1 VNAKAS
7 SPGSPGHVVVL
18 GSANADL
25 VVEVE
30 RRPSAG
36 ETLIGSD
43 LQLYPGGKGANQA
56 AAAARAGAKTRFVGC
71 MGEDS
76 HATFLRA
83 RLEEAG
89 VDVSGVRTVPRP
101 TGTATIIVTPD
112 GDNSIVV
119 SPGANGAVDVEMAD
133 AMAPLW
139 SAADVIVLNLEV
151 PARTV
156 EHVAARAAALGM
168 RVLINAA
175 PAVPLLPSA
184 LSVSDPLIVN
194 EHEAATMLG
203 SDGGRSFEELAHGLI
218 QRGARSVVIT
228 LGGAGALIADLRG
241 VETVPAYPVDVV
253 DTTGA
258 GDAFVGAV
266 AAELA
271 RGVSLRESVQFATAM
286 SALAVQTKGA
296 QPSYVDRALVERFIA
311 SDGGHAA

>member
-1 VNAKAS
+1 MTAAVT
-7 SPGSPGHVVVL
+7 SPGSSGHVVVL
-18 GSANADL
+18 GSANVDL

-56 AAAARAGAKTRFVGC
+56 AAAARAGAKTLFLGC

-76 HATFLRA
+76 HATFLRE
-83 RLEEAG
+83 RLEGAG
-89 VDVSGVRTVPRP
+89 VDVSRVRHVSRP
-101 TGTATIIVTPD
+101 TGTAMIVVTPD
-112 GDNSIVV
+112 GENSIVV
-119 SPGANGAVDVEMAD
+119 SPGANDAVDIEMAD
-133 AMAPLW
+133 ATAPLW
-139 SAADVIVLNLEV
+139 GAADVIVLNLETPV
-151 PARTV
+151 RTV
-156 EHVAARAAALGM
+156 EYVAARAANLGV

-184 LSVSDPLIVN
+184 VSVCDPLIVN
-194 EHEAATMLG
+194 EHEAAAMLG
-203 SDGGRSFEELAHGLI
+203 SSGGRSFEDLAHELI

-228 LGGAGALIADLRG
+228 LGGAGALIADLTG
-241 VETVPAYPVDVV
+241 TELVPAYPVDVV

-271 RGVSLRESVQFATAM
+271 RGVCLREAVQFATAM
-286 SALAVQTKGA
+286 SALAVRSKGA
-296 QPSYVDRALVERFIA
+296 QPSYLDRALVENLMA
-311 SDGGHAA
+311 GCA